1 MPLKRLVIGRMVLE
15 GDTDKELF
23 QKYVI
28 KTVST
33 MAHVDRV
40 LLPYEFLEKLAHL
53 IDAIP
58 ADEFEGTLDDAEA
71 DI

>member
-1 MPLKRLVIGRMVLE
+1 MPLKRVTVGKMTLE

-23 QKYVI
+23 EKYLLH
-28 KTVST
+28 TVSI
-33 MAHVDRV
+33 MADFDRV
-40 LLPYEFLEKLAHL
+40 LLPYEFLEKLSHL

-58 ADEFEGTLDDAEA
+58 VDEFEGCLDDAEA